1 MMNQTEI
8 TFLQKK
14 IADYP
19 ERIAKLQKRQEMIA
33 IPAATEIDA
42 AIKGLNAYIIQ
53 LTATKSAFDKIEAE
67 AGEDTDKL
75 MRLSEEYSSQNGDV
89 PETCRL
95 SLVQIQHI
103 LMTVKTHTA
112 SLGELID
119 NAASAREKLELARK
133 HKKTLD
139 VVNLLRMIEKGD
151 GYRL

>member
-1 MMNQTEI
+1 MNKAEL

-19 ERIAKLQKRQEMIA
+19 ERMARLQKRQEMIMT
-33 IPAATEIDA
+33 PSATDIDA

-53 LTATKSAFDKIEAE
+53 LTATGNAFNKIEKE
-67 AGEDTDKL
+67 ASEDTARL
-75 MRLSEEYSSQNGDV
+75 VSLSEEYSARAEDF

-103 LMTVKTHTA
+103 LMTAKTHTA
-112 SLGELID
+112 SINELID
-119 NAASAREKLELARK
+119 NAVAAREKLELARK